1 MTGAAPA
8 SPDRSGYRV
17 GFDVGG
23 TFTDLVLLDSGGHVK
38 GAVKVPTDP
47 TDIALGAVS
56 GIRRLLDQ
64 AGVGSRDI
72 LSLIH
77 ATTQT
82 SNTLIERSGPRTVLI
97 TTQGFRDILE
107 FGREARYDLYDL
119 TVRPVVPLVPRHL
132 RFEVRERLNADGSV
146 ATPVDVEQVRQVA
159 HVLRD
164 EEVEA
169 VAICL
174 LHGYRNGVHEARI
187 RDILRAEGFAG
198 PIVLS
203 NETCP
208 EIREYCPS
216 SD

>member
-1 MTGAAPA
+1 M
-8 SPDRSGYRV
+8 
-17 GFDVGG
+17 
-23 TFTDLVLLDSGGHVK
+23 
-38 GAVKVPTDP
+38 
-47 TDIALGAVS
+47 
-56 GIRRLLDQ
+56 
-64 AGVGSRDI
+64 
-72 LSLIH
+72 
-77 ATTQT
+77 
-82 SNTLIERSGPRTVLI
+82 LI